1 MATKVRE
8 PGWMGALD
16 RLDSNCKLVHYMLR
30 ESLREHGMGDDWTGE
45 ISEKHIASATSL
57 SLKNFDVAVRRLRG
71 AGVILDATFGAVRDG
86 KHVARAPH
94 PSRWFRL
101 AV

>member
-16 RLDSNCKLVHYMLR
+16 RLDPHCKLVHYMLR
-30 ESLREHGMGDDWTGE
+30 ESLREHGMGDGWTGE
-45 ISEKHIASATSL
+45 ISEKHIVSATGL
-57 SLKNFDVAVRRLRG
+57 TIKQYDVAERKLRG
-71 AGVILDATFGAVRDG
+71 AGVILEMTYAAVRDG
-86 KHVARAPH
+86 KRVARAPH
-94 PSRWFRL
+94 PSRHYRL